1 MEKEVKGAEVEKRT
15 RAEEFISKIKSKG
28 YITDDD
34 VKEEIKQGFAD
45 PVDKSFFLEGFEEQ
59 DLSRID
65 MSQLSPENFAR
76 LTYDSET
83 KFSEEQCEKFEIKT
97 IMEKGKSLNV
107 PKKFHEKGINGEG
120 TCIVIIDS
128 CFNSEIEEFKDG
140 DNSRVIDYRLFKKEN
155 TGISN
160 EKYNYRDEDVDE
172 HHGKTTASLAV
183 GNACGVA
190 PKAKMYL
197 LGRKGNFN
205 SEQDK
210 EELLEAMLE
219 YVKKQEKVP
228 DIISMSAIS
237 YKSYKSKEILDEL
250 QKKGCILLDSDKFW
264 EYFSLGKVNEN
275 GEFVLNEYMEEILNM
290 EYDKDSP
297 IGKRISNVKNNVP
310 NSILIPSDGRTSVQ
324 TNKKGYKYIGSFCGA
339 SFAIAQIA
347 GLFLDARQ
355 INKSISFDDEND
367 LNSFIA
373 IAKETSKTNS
383 EGMKYLDAEALLT
396 EIEKRKKLLVSE
408 NDVRKMAR
416 DPDVAMQKQNAKA
429 DVGTLENEQKLDKD
443 NVQSLSEG

>member
-1 MEKEVKGAEVEKRT
+1 MGKENEDAEQIKRT

-45 PVDKSFFLEGFEEQ
+45 PVDKSFFLEGLEGI
-59 DLSRID
+59 DLSEID
-65 MSQLSPENFAR
+65 MSRVSREYLAR
-76 LTYDSET
+76 LTYDSKT
-83 KFSEEQCEKFEIKT
+83 KFPKDKENDAKKNIDE
-97 IMEKGKSLNV
+97 GKLLNV
-107 PKKFHEKGINGEG
+107 PEGFIEQGINGEG
-120 TCIVIIDS
+120 TCIAIIDS
-128 CFNSEIEEFKDG
+128 CFNSEIEEFK
-140 DNSRVIDYRLFKKEN
+140 SRVIDYRVFEN
-155 TGISN
+155 RVSKNGNTYISN
-160 EKYNYRDEDVDE
+160 EEYNYGPEDVDN

-183 GNACGVA
+183 GNECGVA
-190 PKAKMYL
+190 PKAEVYL
-197 LGRKGNFN
+197 LGKKGNFK
-205 SEQDK
+205 SKQDQ
-210 EELLEAMLE
+210 ENLLESMLE
-219 YVKKQEKVP
+219 YLKKQEKVP

-237 YKSYKSKEILDEL
+237 YKSDKSKETLDEL

-264 EYFSLGKVNEN
+264 EYFSLGKVNEK
-275 GEFVLNEYMEEILNM
+275 GEVALNEYMEEILNM
-290 EYDKDSP
+290 EYDKDST

-310 NSILIPSDGRTSVQ
+310 NSILIPSDGRTSIQ

-429 DVGTLENEQKLDKD
+429 DVGTLENEQELDKD
-443 NVQSLSEG
+443 NVQSISEV